1 MVGVCR
7 AIERTAPVGATVDDA
22 DDRLGGGNLCS
33 LCMNGPVDRC
43 GAGLT
48 TSDSIS
54 TLEQSPNSEVADA
67 CWLLTVCLHSD
78 FSLGRLATSSELAEN
93 LYSRRRQIGVVES
106 RGVLTVAKGKRTF
119 QPNNRRRARVHGFR
133 LRMRTRAGRAIV
145 SARRGKGRKE
155 LTA

>member
-1 MVGVCR
+1 MLAGCSQSVFTRISRSGGKQVHPDSL
-7 AIERTAPVGATVDDA
+7 RTFPAGA
-22 DDRLGGGNLCS
+22 DRS
-33 LCMNGPVDRC
+33 
-43 GAGLT
+43 AF
-48 TSDSIS
+48 
-54 TLEQSPNSEVADA
+54 Q
-67 CWLLTVCLHSD
+67 
-78 FSLGRLATSSELAEN
+78 
-93 LYSRRRQIGVVES
+93 S